1 MVRARLAG
9 VALAAALGLACGC
22 STPSGC
28 STCSGSSSF
37 TSRLAGL
44 FRRGGTPVE
53 VVGSPVDGPSI
64 PEPGCCDGQGFASP
78 PTAFPAV
85 PPAFPPAPQSFAP
98 AAPAFPPAPQSFAP
112 PLAPPPHELNEAQR
126 MPYQP

>member
-28 STCSGSSSF
+28 SSCPGSSF

-44 FRRGGTPVE
+44 FRHGSSAPVE
-53 VVGSPVDGPSI
+53 VVGSPIDGPMI
-64 PEPGCCDGQGFASP
+64 PEPGLCDGPGCASP
-78 PTAFPAV
+78 
-85 PPAFPPAPQSFAP
+85 PPAFPPA
-98 AAPAFPPAPQSFAP
+98 FPPVPQSFAP

>member
-28 STCSGSSSF
+28 SSCSGTSF
-37 TSRLAGL
+37 TSRLTGL
-44 FRRGGTPVE
+44 FRRDRPVE
-53 VVGSPVDGPSI
+53 VVGSPIEGPVI
-64 PEPGCCDGQGFASP
+64 ADPGPGCCEGSGGIPPQPFPPPQGFA
-78 PTAFPAV
+78 
-85 PPAFPPAPQSFAP
+85 
-98 AAPAFPPAPQSFAP
+98 PAPQSFAP
-112 PLAPPPHELNEAQR
+112 PLAPTPHELNEAQR

>member
-1 MVRARLAG
+1 MAG

-28 STCSGSSSF
+28 TDCPGSSF

-44 FRRGGTPVE
+44 FRHGSTPVE
-53 VVGSPVDGPSI
+53 VVGSPGDGPFL
-64 PEPGCCDGQGFASP
+64 PEPGPG
-78 PTAFPAV
+78 AFEGPGCAAPA
-85 PPAFPPAPQSFAP
+85 PFPPVPQSFAP
-98 AAPAFPPAPQSFAP
+98 VPQSFAP
-112 PLAPPPHELNEAQR
+112 PLAPSSRMLNEAQR

>member
-28 STCSGSSSF
+28 SSCSGSSF

-44 FRRGGTPVE
+44 FRHGGSAPVE
-53 VVGSPVDGPSI
+53 VVGSPVDGPII
-64 PEPGCCDGQGFASP
+64 PEPGCCDGPGFAAP
-78 PTAFPAV
+78 PPS
-85 PPAFPPAPQSFAP
+85 PAFPPV
-98 AAPAFPPAPQSFAP
+98 PQSFAP
-112 PLAPPPHELNEAQR
+112 PLAPPPRELEAQR